1 MRIWTAQRTYITALR
16 HSGKFTETRSGF
28 YGTTEWAEFTIP
40 RDQWSPADRC
50 EAGQQHDRRAEG
62 AGYRADGPVPQ
73 TLMLCGRR
81 TAFRRSGS
89 EPAGSAQ

>member
-1 MRIWTAQRTYITALR
+1 MQIWTAQRTYVTALR

-50 EAGQQHDRRAEG
+50 EAGQQYDRRAEG
-62 AGYRADGPVPQ
+62 GG
-73 TLMLCGRR
+73 
-81 TAFRRSGS
+81 
-89 EPAGSAQ
+89 

>member
-40 RDQWSPADRC
+40 ATSGA
-50 EAGQQHDRRAEG
+50 RATG
-62 AGYRADGPVPQ
+62 AKRVSNMSDEQ
-73 TLMLCGRR
+73 
-81 TAFRRSGS
+81 
-89 EPAGSAQ
+89 